1 MGNTLDRAH
10 FTGAI
15 LSIAKQSSVKR
26 LCAEMVKANII
37 PDIQVCGFS
46 NGISGFIYNSEI
58 NEIYKKHEFAIDALI
73 NEYVDSIGAQNA
85 CSVLADI
92 SSDLSMESSDQ
103 IDLVKTIT
111 AVDYLSQLMYEH
123 GTVYAEL
130 TDTQG
135 HTQDSKPFEWCEL
148 TKMRQS
154 ENWDLLESMLT
165 RQFIGEIEIQAGED
179 LEITVFETTELKENV
194 THREKYTVCFYIELS
209 GEHIVVL

>member
-1 MGNTLDRAH
+1 MYNILDRAP

-15 LSIAKQSSVKR
+15 LEIAKQSSVKR

-37 PDIQVCGFS
+37 PDIQVAGFS
-46 NGISGFIYNSEI
+46 NGVSGFIYNSEI
-58 NEIYKKHEFAIDALI
+58 NEIYKKHEFAVDALI
-73 NEYVDSIGAQNA
+73 DEYADSIDASST
-85 CSVLADI
+85 CSVLSDI
-92 SSDLSMESSDQ
+92 SIDLSMTSSEQ

-135 HTQDSKPFEWCEL
+135 FTWNTKPFEWCEL

-154 ENWDLLESMLT
+154 ENWHLLESMLT
-165 RQFIGEIEIQAGED
+165 RQFVGEIEIETGED
-179 LEITVFETTELKENV
+179 LEITVFETTELTENA
-194 THREKYTVCFYIELS
+194 THREKYTVCFYIALS
-209 GEHIVVL
+209 GEHIVVI

>member
-1 MGNTLDRAH
+1 MGNTLDRAP

-15 LSIAKQSSVKR
+15 LEIAKQSSVKR
-26 LCAEMVKANII
+26 LCADMVKENII
-37 PDIQVCGFS
+37 PDIQVVGFS
-46 NGISGFIYNSEI
+46 NGVSGFIYNSEI

-73 NEYVDSIGAQNA
+73 NEYADSIGAQNA

-92 SSDLSMESSDQ
+92 SSELSMESSDQ

-135 HTQDSKPFEWCEL
+135 FTWNTKSFEWCEL

-179 LEITVFETTELKENV
+179 LEITVFETTELRENV
-194 THREKYTVCFYIELS
+194 THREKYTVCFYVELS

>member
-1 MGNTLDRAH
+1 MVNTLDRAP

-15 LSIAKQSSVKR
+15 LEIAKQSSVKR
-26 LCAEMVKANII
+26 LCADMVKENII
-37 PDIQVCGFS
+37 PDIQVIGFS
-46 NGISGFIYNSEI
+46 NGVSGFIYNSEI
-58 NEIYKKHEFAIDALI
+58 NEIYKKHEFAVDALI
-73 NEYVDSIGAQNA
+73 NEYADSIGAQNA

-92 SSDLSMESSDQ
+92 SSELSMESSDQ

-111 AVDYLSQLMYEH
+111 AVDYLAQLMYEH

-135 HTQDSKPFEWCEL
+135 YTQNTKSFEWCEL

-179 LEITVFETTELKENV
+179 LEITVFETTELRENV
-194 THREKYTVCFYIELS
+194 THREKYTVCFYVELS

>member
-37 PDIQVCGFS
+37 PDIQVVGFS

-58 NEIYKKHEFAIDALI
+58 NEIYKKHEFAVDALI
-73 NEYVDSIGAQNA
+73 NEYADSIGAQNA
-85 CSVLADI
+85 CSVLVDI

-111 AVDYLSQLMYEH
+111 AVDYLSQLLYEH

-135 HTQDSKPFEWCEL
+135 YTQNTKTFEWSEL
-148 TKMRQS
+148 TNMRQF

>member
-1 MGNTLDRAH
+1 MGNTLDRAP

-15 LSIAKQSSVKR
+15 LEIAKQSSVKR
-26 LCAEMVKANII
+26 LCADMVKANII
-37 PDIQVCGFS
+37 PDIQVVGFS
-46 NGISGFIYNSEI
+46 NGVSGFIYNSEI

-73 NEYVDSIGAQNA
+73 NEYADSIGAQNA

-92 SSDLSMESSDQ
+92 SSELSMESSDQ

-135 HTQDSKPFEWCEL
+135 YTQNTKSFEWCEL

-179 LEITVFETTELKENV
+179 LEITVFETTELRENV
-194 THREKYTVCFYIELS
+194 THREKYTVCFYVELS
-209 GEHIVVL
+209 GEHVVVL

>member
-37 PDIQVCGFS
+37 PDIQVVGFS

-58 NEIYKKHEFAIDALI
+58 NEIYKKHEFAVDALI
-73 NEYVDSIGAQNA
+73 NEYADSIGARNA

-111 AVDYLSQLMYEH
+111 AVDYLSLLMYEH

-165 RQFIGEIEIQAGED
+165 RQFIGEIEIQSGED

-194 THREKYTVCFYIELS
+194 THREKYTVCFYVELS

>member
-1 MGNTLDRAH
+1 MSNILDRAP

-15 LSIAKQSSVKR
+15 LEIAKQSSVKR
-26 LCAEMVKANII
+26 LCAEMVKSNII
-37 PDIQVCGFS
+37 PDIQVVGFS

-58 NEIYKKHEFAIDALI
+58 NEIYKTHEFAVDALI
-73 NEYVDSIGAQNA
+73 NEYIDSIDASSA
-85 CSVLADI
+85 CSVLSDI
-92 SSDLSMESSDQ
+92 SVELSMTSSDQ
-103 IDLVKTIT
+103 IDLIKTIT
-111 AVDYLSQLMYEH
+111 AVDYLAQLMYEH

-135 HTQDSKPFEWCEL
+135 DTQNTKPFEWCEL

-179 LEITVFETTELKENV
+179 MEITVYETTELKENV
-194 THREKYTVCFYIELS
+194 THREKYTVCFYVELS

>member
-1 MGNTLDRAH
+1 MGNTLDRAP

-15 LSIAKQSSVKR
+15 LEIAKQSSVKR
-26 LCAEMVKANII
+26 LCADMVKENII
-37 PDIQVCGFS
+37 PDIQVVGFS
-46 NGISGFIYNSEI
+46 NGVSGFIYNSEI

-73 NEYVDSIGAQNA
+73 NEYADSIGAQNA

-92 SSDLSMESSDQ
+92 SSELSMESSDQ

-135 HTQDSKPFEWCEL
+135 YTQNTKSFEWCEL

-179 LEITVFETTELKENV
+179 LEITVFETTELREND
-194 THREKYTVCFYIELS
+194 THREKYTVCFYVELS